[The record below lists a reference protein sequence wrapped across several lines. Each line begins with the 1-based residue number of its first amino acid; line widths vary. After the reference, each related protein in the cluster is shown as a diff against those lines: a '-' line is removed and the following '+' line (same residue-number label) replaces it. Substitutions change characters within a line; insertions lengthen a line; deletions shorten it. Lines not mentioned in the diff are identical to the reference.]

1 MELPMSFLSRFFFG
15 RVEFPEGEEFREFQF
30 KFLVA
35 LLMFGGVITG
45 LFLWLVESGLSP
57 ALPVEH
63 MRSMRMFTVTCLI
76 LWLALRGRKHWF
88 LPIGWLFEIASLL
101 ELFSAAI
108 YVPNDE
114 LRSIWLFTNIP
125 GVYLLLGRVVGGII
139 TTLIIVA
146 FVAINPYVA
155 SPYSP
160 NAIATGVLAM
170 IYFAVFFHAYA
181 RQSIWFFVRMRDSN
195 RKLLELATRD
205 TLTGVFNARA
215 YYEICDSMIKVAQRN
230 RSPYAVLFVDLD
242 HFKSINDTYGH
253 AAGDVVLKSVADCLT
268 RSLRA
273 SDALGRIGGE
283 EFSIYLPNTDMA
295 GATHLAED
303 IRLAIESL
311 MPSIGERRLKVTASI
326 GVARNQHSDQTMK
339 EIQQQADQAMY
350 HAKAGGR
357 NRVSSFDG
365 LDALP
370 A

>member
-1 MELPMSFLSRFFFG
+1 MSYVSRFFFG

-35 LLMFGGVITG
+35 LLMFGGVTTG
-45 LFLWLVESGLSP
+45 LFLWLVEAGLSP
-57 ALPVEH
+57 SLPEAH
-63 MRSMRMFTVTCLI
+63 MRSMRLFTATSFI

-88 LPIGWLFEIASLL
+88 LAIGWLFEIASLL
-101 ELFSAAI
+101 ELFSATL
-108 YVPNDE
+108 YVGNDE
-114 LRSIWLFTNIP
+114 LRTIWLFTNIP
-125 GVYLLLGRVVGGII
+125 GVYLLLGRAVGGII
-139 TTLIIVA
+139 TALIIVA
-146 FVAINPYVA
+146 FVAINPYTA

-160 NAIATGVLAM
+160 NAIATGVIAM
-170 IYFAVFFHAYA
+170 LYFAAFFHAYA

-195 RKLLELATRD
+195 RALLELATRD

-215 YYEICDSMIKVAQRN
+215 YYEICDRMIKIAQRN
-230 RSPYAVLFVDLD
+230 HAPYAVLFVDLD

-253 AAGDVVLKSVADCLT
+253 AAGDIVLKSVADCLT

-273 SDALGRIGGE
+273 SDSLGRIGGE
-283 EFSIYLPNTDMA
+283 EFCIFLPNTDIA
-295 GATHLAED
+295 GAVHLAES

-311 MPSIGERRLKVTASI
+311 MPSIGDRQLKVTASI

-350 HAKAGGR
+350 RAKADGR
-357 NRVSSFDG
+357 NRVSSFDD
-365 LDALP
+365 LDAQP